1 MSPAAGGMSQSDRIP
16 MLMPGIGQAV
26 PVPGMLS
33 EAFAKDAI
41 ISWFRGEFVAANAII
56 DELCSHITELHG
68 GDKKI
73 YEAVFA
79 AIHRRRLNWIPV
91 LQMQKFYPIAD
102 VEKELREVVKKV
114 NEDEMM
120 KEKKVNE
127 DEMVKENK
135 VADEMDGGD
144 EGSGGSN
151 ESPKSEITDTG
162 SQEVQHRLQYNEI
175 CSKHD
180 DCEARPAQINLTK
193 GFIAKEPVK
202 GHMVNV
208 VRGLKLYDDI
218 FTDSELSKLTDYV
231 NELRVAGRNGQ
242 LSGETFIMYNQARQQ
257 VKGGIKR
264 ELIQLGAPIFGN
276 IQDDTSYS
284 CLKSHIEPI
293 PERLHSVINHLV
305 QWHLI
310 PENRKPNSCVINF
323 FDEGEFSQP
332 FTKPPHLDQPIST
345 LLLSES
351 EMAFGRTL
359 ASYKDGMYEGSLMLS
374 LKEGSFLVMRGNSAD
389 VARHVMC
396 SSSNK
401 RISITFFRVRMDAQE
416 NIRSPMPPMTGAMTL
431 WQPGVPNANAAAIG
445 AIDGYEAVDLVPKW
459 GVLRTPDVALPPV
472 RPMVLSP
479 KRMSQGGTGVFL
491 PWNVNNSKKHMKHLP
506 PRAQKGRFLAL
517 SSAVETQKLE
527 VTSEADMISI
537 EGK

>member
-16 MLMPGIGQAV
+16 MLIPGISPI

-41 ISWFRGEFVAANAII
+41 ISWYRGEFAAANAII
-56 DELCSHITELHG
+56 DELCTHITELEG
-68 GDKKI
+68 GDNKNYKG
-73 YEAVFA
+73 VFA
-79 AIHRRRLNWIPV
+79 AIHRRRLNWVPV

-102 VEKELREVVKKV
+102 VENELREVAR
-114 NEDEMM
+114 
-120 KEKKVNE
+120 KVNE
-127 DEMVKENK
+127 DEMVKEKMVNEEEVVKEK
-135 VADEMDGGD
+135 VVDEMDGAD
-144 EGSGGSN
+144 ESFGGSN

-162 SQEVQHRLQYNEI
+162 SQEVQHRLQYIEI
-175 CSKHD
+175 CSKLD

-193 GFIAKEPVK
+193 GFLAKEPVK

-218 FTDSELSKLTDYV
+218 FADSELSKLTDYV
-231 NELRVAGRNGQ
+231 NELRVAGQNGQ
-242 LSGETFIMYNQARQQ
+242 LSGETFIMYNQAGQQ

-264 ELIQLGAPIFGN
+264 ELIQLGVPIFGN
-276 IQDDTSYS
+276 IQEDAPNP

-293 PERLHSVINHLV
+293 PATLHGVIEHLV
-305 QWHLI
+305 QWNLI
-310 PENRKPNSCVINF
+310 PENRKPNSCIINF

-332 FTKPPHLDQPIST
+332 FMKPPHLDQPVST

-359 ASYKDGMYEGSLMLS
+359 ASYDDGKYVGSLMLS

-389 VARHVMC
+389 VARHAMC

-401 RISITFFRVRMDAQE
+401 RISITFFRVRMDAHE
-416 NIRSPMPPMTGAMTL
+416 KIRSPMPPMTGTMTL
-431 WQPGVPNANAAAIG
+431 WQPGVPNAYAAVIG
-445 AIDGYEAVDLVPKW
+445 ALDDYEAMDLVPKW
-459 GVLRTPDVALPPV
+459 GILRTPDVVPPPV
-472 RPMVLSP
+472 RPMVQSP

-491 PWNVNNSKKHMKHLP
+491 PWNVNNSRKHTRHLP
-506 PRAQKGRFLAL
+506 PRALKGRFFAL
-517 SSAVETQKLE
+517 SSAVETQKPEL
-527 VTSEADMISI
+527 TSEADMISF